1 MCGIAGRVN
10 LSDNLAPPSIEL
22 LTNMVSSIKHRG
34 PDEFG
39 YYRDKHAGLVHAR
52 LSIIAITSGQQPLTN
67 EDGTLLIVFNGEIF
81 NYIELRKELLALGH
95 KFKTQSDTEVIVH
108 AYESWGEE
116 CFSRFNGQWAVAL
129 WDNKRKK
136 LLLCRD
142 RVGVRPLYVKEMD
155 GRVWFGSEVKSIF
168 ADSSVDRRINPSGLD
183 QTFTYWGTIA
193 PVSIFEGIEELRP
206 GSFRVYQQNQ
216 PVREVV
222 YWQPAYPIISTE
234 EKFSP
239 NKISIQEATEELES
253 KLMNATR
260 LRMLRTDVPVGSYLS
275 GGLDSSLIAWMGR
288 QTKEGEFKTFS
299 IRFANAEFDETEYQR
314 IMASTLDSEH
324 QEITVTGKDIAEIF
338 PDVVYHTER
347 PILRSAPAPLYLL
360 SKLVNDSNFKVVLTG
375 EGADEMFAGYD
386 LFREDKI
393 RRFMANNPDSKVR
406 SKLFDRLYPYLARSP
421 QQAKGMAIEFWKRG
435 LDRVNSFS
443 FSHDPRWNTTSNLK
457 KFFSEEI
464 QKKLQAKTAPDILAD
479 LPKEFSSW
487 DQLARAQYLEILTL
501 FSPYIIS
508 SQGDRMLMAHS
519 VEGRFPFL
527 DKDVIEFAN
536 NLPAEYKLIG
546 LNEKNILRRVA
557 KGKIPDAIINR
568 KKQPYRAPDAVSF
581 LSENAPDYVAEMFS
595 EQSLSRAG
603 LFNPKTARSL
613 FEKCREVIKT
623 GKSILSNNDNMG
635 IVGIL
640 STQLLFFKYIHDIN
654 YAEHQKIQ
662 FTTIIDRVTGDTKM
676 MKDNI

>member
-10 LSDNLAPPSIEL
+10 LAENLAPPSIEL
-22 LTNMVSSIKHRG
+22 LTNMVSSLKHRG

-39 YYRDKHAGLVHAR
+39 YYRDRYAGLAHAR
-52 LSIIAITSGQQPLTN
+52 LSIIDLTTGQQPLSN
-67 EDGTLLIVFNGEIF
+67 EDETLWVVLNGEIF
-81 NYIELRKELLALGH
+81 NYVELRDELKKYQH
-95 KFKTQSDTEVIVH
+95 KFRTQSDTEVIIH
-108 AYESWGEE
+108 AYEQWGED
-116 CFSRFNGQWAVAL
+116 CFSKFNGQWAIAL
-129 WDNKRKK
+129 WDSKRKR
-136 LLLCRD
+136 LILCRD
-142 RVGVRPLYVKEMD
+142 RVGVRPLFVCEKNNQ
-155 GRVWFGSEVKSIF
+155 VWFASEVKAMF
-168 ADSSVDRRINPSGLD
+168 ADPSISREINPIGID
-183 QTFTYWGTIA
+183 QIFTYWGTVA
-193 PVSIFEGIEELRP
+193 PVSIFSGIEEIRP
-206 GSFRVYQQNQ
+206 GAMRIYDVGGNH
-216 PVREVV
+216 RDNV
-222 YWQPAYPIISTE
+222 YWQTSFPIIDKE
-234 EKFSP
+234 ERQQI
-239 NKISIQEATEELES
+239 NKMKLQEATEILDE
-253 KLMNATR
+253 KLMNATK
-260 LRMLRTDVPVGSYLS
+260 LRMLRSDVPVGSYLS
-275 GGLDSSLIAWMGR
+275 GGLDSSLVAWMGR
-288 QTKEGEFKTFS
+288 QVKEGEFRTFS
-299 IRFANAEFDETEYQR
+299 IRFADAEFDETEYQR

-324 QEITVTGKDIAEIF
+324 QEITVTGEDIAEIF
-338 PDVVYHTER
+338 PDVIYHTER
-347 PILRSAPAPLYLL
+347 PVLRTAPAPLYLL
-360 SKLVNDSNFKVVLTG
+360 SKLVNNSDFKAVLTG

-457 KFFSEEI
+457 KFFSDEI
-464 QKKLQAKTAPDILAD
+464 QKKLQTKTVPDILSD

-527 DKDVIEFAN
+527 DKNVIEFAN

-546 LNEKNILRRVA
+546 LNEKNILKRVA
-557 KGKIPDAIINR
+557 KGKIPDKIINR

-595 EQSLSRAG
+595 EQSLARAG

-613 FEKCREVIKT
+613 FEKCRGVIKT

-640 STQLLFFKYIHDIN
+640 STQLLYFKYIHDIN

-662 FTTIIDRVTGDTKM
+662 FSTRIDRVNGDS
-676 MKDNI
+676 